1 MAYTEKPQVYSA
13 SINTLTFGEDG
24 RDVTLGGGNVYPLY
38 TFDAPLPNA
47 PKIGVEIS
55 DKGFNAEIPGFVSF
69 FEGCADVPAMAAKL
83 AALPGADFV
92 ALSLASADPNGDNTS
107 VEDAVAL
114 VNAVYEAIDKPLA
127 VLGCKNMEKDTELFV
142 AISEATRGKNI
153 LFLSAKEEDYKT
165 IAASAVM
172 ANNHCIGAESAV
184 DINLAKQLNVLLSQF
199 GIANDKVVMN
209 LGSAAV
215 GYGFEYL
222 ASTIERVK
230 NAALGQNDA
239 ALQMPVV
246 TMVGDDAWN
255 VKEALL
261 EESDAPEWGAR
272 EERGIQME
280 ISTASAALA
289 SGTDAVILKHPK
301 SIETISA
308 FIAALM

>member
-24 RDVTLGGGNVYPLY
+24 RAVTLGGGNVYPLY

-55 DKGFNAEIPGFVSF
+55 DKGFNAEIPGFASF

-92 ALSLASADPNGDNTS
+92 VLSLASADPNGDNAS
-107 VEDAVAL
+107 VEDEVAL

-172 ANNHCIGAESAV
+172 ANGHCIGAESAV
-184 DINLAKQLNVLLSQF
+184 DINLAKQLNVLLNQF
-199 GIANDKVVMN
+199 GIADDKVVMN

-246 TMVGDDAWN
+246 TVAGDDSWN

-261 EESDAPEWGAR
+261 EEADAPEWGAR

-280 ISTASAALA
+280 ISTAAAALA

-301 SIETISA
+301 TIETISA